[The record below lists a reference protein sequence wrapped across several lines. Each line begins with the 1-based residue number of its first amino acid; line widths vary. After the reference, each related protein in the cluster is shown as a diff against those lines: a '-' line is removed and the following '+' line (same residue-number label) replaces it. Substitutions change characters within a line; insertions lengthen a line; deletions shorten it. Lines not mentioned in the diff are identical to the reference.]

1 LTLTLENIKNIVKIY
16 VIINIINLL
25 LTIIFLYFD
34 RNPLQPIINDMF
46 GNHVIHIYSII
57 CLFEAAFLFII
68 GGTMD
73 LSGSV
78 IMTKSKQLKNP
89 KSPDYDSK
97 KHIIVQ
103 KRASKFIILGIV
115 FLSQSL
121 LITYLFN

>member
-1 LTLTLENIKNIVKIY
+1 MKLTLETIKNIVKIY
-16 VIINIINLL
+16 VIVNIINLL
-25 LTIIFLYFD
+25 FTIIFLYFY
-34 RNPLQPIINDMF
+34 RTPIQPIINDMF

-57 CLFEAAFLFII
+57 CLIEAAFLFII

-97 KHIIVQ
+97 KHIVVQ
-103 KRASKFIILGIV
+103 KRASKFIILGAI